1 VIGEDEAGQGAVG
14 QFLRPVRG
22 QVVDV
27 EEAFR
32 IPADHSGEVALELC
46 EQPVQAAF
54 KLLLLSLGE
63 VEARQAAIGSDSM
76 AHSHRHDGNLRGRP
90 RDRQHWPIAG
100 GCERCQPGACSREG
114 KTRPATPVC
123 GRRTPWCTATSQLN
137 TLLVPQ
143 IADIVCGCSRRQ

>member
-100 GCERCQPGACSREG
+100 DAKGASPERVAAR
-114 KTRPATPVC
+114 
-123 GRRTPWCTATSQLN
+123 GRRVLQL
-137 TLLVPQ
+137 LSAEGGRRGAPQ
-143 IADIVCGCSRRQ
+143 RRS